1 LVEAGVASSN
11 GEARRLI
18 EGGAVS
24 INGEKISEDTTV
36 EATALLKKGKNSFIL
51 VR

>member
-1 LVEAGVASSN
+1 LAKSN

-18 EGGAVS
+18 ESGAVS
-24 INGEKISEDTTV
+24 INGEKISENTMI
-36 EATALLKKGKNSFIL
+36 EHPALVKKGKNTFVL